1 MKKSTTELR
10 VRYGETDQ
18 MGFVYYGH
26 YALYLEQARTDWLRL
41 LGFSYKFLEQENI
54 LLPVTKLD
62 ISYHAP
68 AHYDDCLVIQT
79 TLKNFPTAK
88 IVFVYEIY
96 NQENTLLATAE
107 TTLAFVDKLSGK
119 IRKAPQYLVEKLN
132 LE

>member
-1 MKKSTTELR
+1 M
-10 VRYGETDQ
+10 
-18 MGFVYYGH
+18 
-26 YALYLEQARTDWLRL
+26 
-41 LGFSYKFLEQENI
+41 
-54 LLPVTKLD
+54 
-62 ISYHAP
+62 
-68 AHYDDCLVIQT
+68 IQT